1 MTKYDLAQY
10 GQMVRWAAIVYK
22 KWKTNDVME
31 EAMVKRYWV
40 KTMVLLAALAV
51 MALGCGGASKGP
63 KRASA
68 SGTDAP
74 FGGAGD
80 SSDLRGPSD
89 GEDDGETYDASDLSI
104 PGNEYGLKA
113 QEGKSKK
120 KCRKGKRGRKCRK
133 AAKKSTGI
141 PQSEAI
147 TEQMAGLPWGMHY
160 KTIIK
165 QFEKKIRDSFK
176 EDLANAGGAVE
187 EDRIRSKMM
196 REVSAMKKS
205 YVVFDGK
212 RTGLEGVLVG
222 EEFTHNNGESMLS
235 WDAGKFVEYL
245 FFFNGRFW
253 KRMRTFR
260 KDSLQGNITFEIYK
274 DTLVN
279 RFGDGRENRNDS
291 AELVEIK
298 WMNED
303 TYMVA
308 RDKSGFYGVFC
319 LLFTARVSEDN
330 LDKLRTRTDRKDGNV
345 DAEVSN
351 VVDSVTSGDLS
362 DHNTSVI
369 DGYTGDDSGGSGG
382 SSPDSSHSVMGGKS
396 KKKGKAPANE
406 EESKEE
412 DDGSLDD
419 IF

>member
-1 MTKYDLAQY
+1 
-10 GQMVRWAAIVYK
+10 
-22 KWKTNDVME
+22 
-31 EAMVKRYWV
+31 MVKRYR
-40 KTMVLLAALAV
+40 VLAVVLFAALTV
-51 MALGCGGASKGP
+51 IALGCGGASNGSK
-63 KRASA
+63 KASA
-68 SGTDAP
+68 SSTDSP

-89 GEDDGETYDASDLSI
+89 GAEDEEETYDASDLSI
-104 PGNEYGLKA
+104 PGNEYGLKE
-113 QEGKSKK
+113 QSGKKSKK
-120 KCRKGKRGRKCRK
+120 KCPRGKKGRKCRK
-133 AAKKSTGI
+133 AAKKKSKGI
-141 PQSEAI
+141 PRSEAI
-147 TEQMAGLPWGMHY
+147 VEQMAGLPWGMHY
-160 KTIIK
+160 KTIMK
-165 QFEKKIRDSFK
+165 QFEKKIRDSYK
-176 EDLANAGGAVE
+176 EDLANAGGAIE

-196 REVSAMKKS
+196 REVSHMKKS

-212 RTGLEGVLVG
+212 RTGLEGVLAG
-222 EEFTHNNGESMLS
+222 EEFTHNNRESMLS

-260 KDSLQGNITFEIYK
+260 KDSLEGNITFEVYK
-274 DTLVN
+274 DTLVS
-279 RFGDGRENRNDS
+279 RFGEGQEIRSES

-298 WMNED
+298 WMNDD

-319 LLFTARVSEDN
+319 LLFMARVSEDN
-330 LDKLRTRTDRKDGNV
+330 LDKLRSRSDRKDGNV
-345 DAEVSN
+345 DEGVSN

-362 DHNTSVI
+362 DHNRSVI
-369 DGYTGDDSGGSGG
+369 DGYTGDDSGGSSG

-396 KKKGKAPANE
+396 KKKGKAADKE
-406 EESKEE
+406 EKSKPKEEE